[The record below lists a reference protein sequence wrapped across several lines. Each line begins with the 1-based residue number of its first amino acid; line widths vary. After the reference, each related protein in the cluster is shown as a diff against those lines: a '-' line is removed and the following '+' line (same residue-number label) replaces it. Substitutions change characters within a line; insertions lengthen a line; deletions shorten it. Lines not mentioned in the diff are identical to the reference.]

1 MTIKVQLK
9 RSAVP
14 GKIPT
19 PADLAY
25 GELGVNYHP
34 SMLKLYTKGSDDKI
48 YELGGGPGFSV
59 DGGFAN
65 STYGGAPAAIDG
77 GHA

>member
-9 RSAVP
+9 RSAVT
-14 GKIPT
+14 GKIPKPT
-19 PADLAY
+19 DLEY
-25 GELGVNYHP
+25 GELAVNYNVADI
-34 SMLKLYTKGSDDKI
+34 KLYTKGSDDKI
-48 YELGGGPGFSV
+48 YELGGGPFNL

-65 STYGGAPAAIDG
+65 STHGGAPAAVDG